1 MLKLSPGNPN
11 FSIAQAQVSFHCGIL
26 SFIRHDIR
34 TLVACFFKGAIDSFC
49 NIYISLKLNCP
60 LFWIDIIY
68 NHFIVISIDENN
80 ALISGCGLDKGLHF
94 IKKLENLFNITLLD
108 RLQVAYRKEDE
119 ILICHLSEFEKLAQQ
134 KIIGKSTIVFNN
146 MIASKNAFD
155 TEWEVTLE
163 KSWQNKVL
171 Q

>member
-1 MLKLSPGNPN
+1 MEKIMLTIDKMPPDARVWVYQSSRIFTDTEEISIKEQGKN
-11 FSIAQAQVSFHCGIL
+11 FISTWTSHGAEVLASF
-26 SFIRHDIR
+26 
-34 TLVACFFKGAIDSFC
+34 
-49 NIYISLKLNCP
+49 
-60 LFWIDIIY
+60 DIIY